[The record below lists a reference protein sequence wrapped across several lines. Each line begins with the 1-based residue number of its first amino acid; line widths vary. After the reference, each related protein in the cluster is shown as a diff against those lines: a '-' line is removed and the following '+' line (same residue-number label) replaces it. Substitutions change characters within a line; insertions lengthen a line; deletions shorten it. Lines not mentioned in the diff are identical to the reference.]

1 MKKSSPLKGATLSR
15 EYPTPCSC
23 VSCLSPGK
31 AASYVVL
38 LSRINNI
45 DWIWWNSI
53 YDAVSG
59 HVESLSWSVIKN
71 LTLHRVR
78 KIIFSFYHH
87 KVEIRSFPTMY
98 NTWGCLLV
106 EMGENNDFLQKSGLK
121 TPILAATVLDHPTS
135 KWAGTHNFK
144 DIANFHRCFKKS
156 GT

>member
-1 MKKSSPLKGATLSR
+1 MLT
-15 EYPTPCSC
+15 YIIC
-23 VSCLSPGK
+23 VVIIEVEGH
-31 AASYVVL
+31 
-38 LSRINNI
+38 
-45 DWIWWNSI
+45 DWQQKNS

-59 HVESLSWSVIKN
+59 HVESLSWSVHKN

>member
-1 MKKSSPLKGATLSR
+1 
-15 EYPTPCSC
+15 
-23 VSCLSPGK
+23 
-31 AASYVVL
+31 VL
-38 LSRINNI
+38 NLRNGVR
-45 DWIWWNSI
+45 

-59 HVESLSWSVIKN
+59 HVESLSWSVHKN

-121 TPILAATVLDHPTS
+121 TPILADTVLDHPTS

>member
-1 MKKSSPLKGATLSR
+1 MRKIFFLSK
-15 EYPTPCSC
+15 T
-23 VSCLSPGK
+23 
-31 AASYVVL
+31 
-38 LSRINNI
+38 
-45 DWIWWNSI
+45 